1 MVTPAADFFGTMVVR
16 YTIQDATEDA
26 DREVEGRI
34 RLTVQGVPDA
44 PGTPT
49 VSSVQ
54 DRTVVLS
61 WTPPSN
67 NGAEITVHRELG
79 SGECV
84 LEAVRSR
91 PPAPSTG

>member
-1 MVTPAADFFGTMVVR
+1 MVVR
-16 YTIQDATEDA
+16 YRVQDATEDV

-34 RLTVQGVPDA
+34 RLTVQGRPDA

-61 WTPPSN
+61 WTPPAD
-67 NGAEITVHRELG
+67 NGAEITGYTV
-79 SGECV
+79 SSP
-84 LEAVRSR
+84 AAATRSSARR
-91 PPAPSTG
+91 PRARSTG